1 MLESQKSSFS
11 TFLILKGL
19 KKIKKIKIFET
30 FSVCKLLTFEV
41 ISTKVNHFWFIIE
54 NFVLSLLISCWV
66 GAITEPIFEQQYLE
80 NSKSKQWLHR
90 GFSSDM

>member
-1 MLESQKSSFS
+1 MLEPQKSSFS
-11 TFLILKGL
+11 TSLILKGL